1 MSRTKKIVIMS
12 ALVLLLAVTAV
23 FNFVLAG
30 RGTGRADGDDAT
42 TVANYFSTYRT
53 DRTTNRNAELLELD
67 SILAEVD
74 SSSTEYAE
82 AIALKLDIV
91 EAMEKELLLETYI
104 KAMGYEDVVVSIGTE
119 SENVNVFVSASA
131 LAYEDFL
138 AIYNILSTEA
148 GCDPANV
155 NITPIGTEI

>member
-30 RGTGRADGDDAT
+30 SVTGDAGADAT
-42 TVANYFSTYRT
+42 TTANYFSTYRT

-67 SILAEVD
+67 AILASVEEG
-74 SSSTEYAE
+74 STEYTE
-82 AIALKLDIV
+82 AVALKLDIV

-104 KAMGYEDVVVSIGTE
+104 KAMGYQDVVVSIGTE
-119 SENVNVFVSASA
+119 SENVNVFVSAAS
-131 LAYEDFL
+131 LTHNDFL

-148 GCDPANV
+148 GCDPASV

>member
-1 MSRTKKIVIMS
+1 MSRTKKIIIMS

-30 RGTGRADGDDAT
+30 GVTGSADTDVT
-42 TVANYFSTYRT
+42 TAANYFSTYRT

-74 SSSTEYAE
+74 PSSSEYAE

-119 SENVNVFVSASA
+119 SENVNVFVSAAS
-131 LAYEDFL
+131 LTHNDFL
-138 AIYNILSTEA
+138 SIYNILTTEA

-155 NITPIGTEI
+155 NITPIGAEI

>member
-1 MSRTKKIVIMS
+1 MSRTKKIIIMS
-12 ALVLLLAVTAV
+12 ALMLLLAVTAV

-30 RGTGRADGDDAT
+30 GASADAGTDVT
-42 TVANYFSTYRT
+42 TAANYFSTYRT

-67 SILAEVD
+67 SILEEAD
-74 SSSTEYAE
+74 PSGSEYAE

-91 EAMEKELLLETYI
+91 AAMEKELLLETYI

-119 SENVNVFVSASA
+119 SENVNVFVSAAS
-131 LAYEDFL
+131 LTHNDFL
-138 AIYNILSTEA
+138 SIYNILTTEA

-155 NITPIGTEI
+155 NITPIGAEI

>member
-1 MSRTKKIVIMS
+1 MSRTKKIIIMS

-30 RGTGRADGDDAT
+30 GVTGNADADAAEA
-42 TVANYFSTYRT
+42 ANYFSTYRT

-67 SILAEVD
+67 SILAEVEP
-74 SSSTEYAE
+74 SSAEYAE
-82 AIALKLDIV
+82 AVALKLDIV
-91 EAMEKELLLETYI
+91 EAMERELLLETYI
-104 KAMGYEDVVVSIGTE
+104 KAMGYDDVVVSIGTE
-119 SENVNVFVSASA
+119 SESVNVFVSAAGLSHN
-131 LAYEDFL
+131 DFL
-138 AIYNILSTEA
+138 SIYNILSTEA

>member
-1 MSRTKKIVIMS
+1 MSRTKKIIIMS

-30 RGTGRADGDDAT
+30 SASADAGTDVT
-42 TVANYFSTYRT
+42 TAANYFSTYRT

-67 SILAEVD
+67 SILEEAD
-74 SSSTEYAE
+74 PSGSEYAE

-91 EAMEKELLLETYI
+91 AAMEKELLLETYI

-119 SENVNVFVSASA
+119 SENVNVFVSAAS
-131 LAYEDFL
+131 LTHNDFL
-138 AIYNILSTEA
+138 SIYNILTTEA

-155 NITPIGTEI
+155 NITPIGAEI

>member
-1 MSRTKKIVIMS
+1 MSKTKKIVIMS

-30 RGTGRADGDDAT
+30 GVQGSAADGDITAS
-42 TVANYFSTYRT
+42 ANYFSTYRT

-67 SILAEVD
+67 SILASVEEGGA
-74 SSSTEYAE
+74 EYAE

-104 KAMGYEDVVVSIGTE
+104 KAMGYDDVVVSIGTE
-119 SENVNVFVSASA
+119 SENVNVFVSAA
-131 LAYEDFL
+131 GLAYDDFL
-138 AIYNILSTEA
+138 AIYNILSDEA

-155 NITPIGTEI
+155 NIMPIGTEI

>member
-1 MSRTKKIVIMS
+1 MS

-30 RGTGRADGDDAT
+30 SASADAGTDVT
-42 TVANYFSTYRT
+42 TAANYFSTYRT

-67 SILAEVD
+67 SILEEAD
-74 SSSTEYAE
+74 PSGSEYAE

-91 EAMEKELLLETYI
+91 AAMEKELLLETYI

-119 SENVNVFVSASA
+119 SENVNVFVSAAS
-131 LAYEDFL
+131 LTHNDFL
-138 AIYNILSTEA
+138 SIYNILTTEA

-155 NITPIGTEI
+155 NITPIGAEI